1 MKLCLRVKI
10 KDKLLQNELYE
21 NKLPLSRLNYEQT
34 LREACEKMDIST
46 PVTLSVHF
54 KHLVKFNT
62 IKYTKDDFIDKEDF
76 EILEV
81 ENCSD
86 L

>member
-1 MKLCLRVKI
+1 MKLWLRVKI
-10 KDKLLQNELYE
+10 KDKLIKNELYE
-21 NKLPLSRLNYEQT
+21 NSLPLNRLNYEQT
-34 LREACEKMDIST
+34 LREVCEVMDIST

-62 IKYTKDDFIDKEDF
+62 VKYTKDDFIDKEDF
-76 EILEV
+76 DILEV
-81 ENCSD
+81 ENCTE